1 MNHIKNYENRKIET
15 KLVNTADRSGKNNTD
30 YSDDDLLET
39 SEEDGSQIYR
49 EGGSEEGEEKA
60 AKTKPKFT
68 MQVSGIYPDR
78 S

>member
-39 SEEDGSQIYR
+39 SEEDGS
-49 EGGSEEGEEKA
+49 
-60 AKTKPKFT
+60 
-68 MQVSGIYPDR
+68 
-78 S
+78 